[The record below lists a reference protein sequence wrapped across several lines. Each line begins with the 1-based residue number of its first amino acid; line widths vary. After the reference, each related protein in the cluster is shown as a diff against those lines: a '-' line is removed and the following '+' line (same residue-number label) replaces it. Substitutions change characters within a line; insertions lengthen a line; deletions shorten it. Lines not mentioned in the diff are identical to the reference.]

1 MYNFMHEVKLST
13 KVELQYI
20 WFLKSLVTK
29 FTKDTNFDYI
39 DDVEDW
45 QSIFMTYWSCP
56 SFEDK

>member
-1 MYNFMHEVKLST
+1 MYNFMHDVKLRT

-39 DDVEDW
+39 DDVED
-45 QSIFMTYWSCP
+45 
-56 SFEDK
+56 